1 MGKGTFRATP
11 FFFIS
16 VLCLAKGSDKMRS
29 RGGLAIWMKIA
40 PSLASLVAS
49 LSWTQAKWSSIKM
62 QEWRLCICLCL
73 VCFKSWINPSSCLS
87 LPVYS
92 LSSLHWC
99 AVGVG
104 ASSQNAADR
113 ESVSFI
119 STKQIKKNALIFF
132 FFFWRYW
139 SQVSFCMVCLF
150 VPPHFKAISDME
162 GWVEGGVSR
171 AFTLCLTCL
180 HCFLLNPPHKCPVCN
195 RRCTEN
201 KELKKEKNG
210 CSVSNLSSL
219 SVAAYFHLYQDVY

>member
-1 MGKGTFRATP
+1 MLGAPLPRQRWERAHLELLL
-11 FFFIS
+11 FFIS

-29 RGGLAIWMKIA
+29 RGGLAIWMKIT

-49 LSWTQAKWSSIKM
+49 LSWTQAKLSSLNM

-87 LPVYS
+87 LRVYS

-99 AVGVG
+99 AVVVG

-132 FFFWRYW
+132 FLKILKPSVLLHGLPFFSISKRFLTWRGGLNGE
-139 SQVSFCMVCLF
+139 CN
-150 VPPHFKAISDME
+150 VPSPCVWHVF
-162 GWVEGGVSR
+162 
-171 AFTLCLTCL
+171 
-180 HCFLLNPPHKCPVCN
+180 
-195 RRCTEN
+195 
-201 KELKKEKNG
+201 
-210 CSVSNLSSL
+210 
-219 SVAAYFHLYQDVY
+219 AASC